1 MAKKTVT
8 ISSKIGENYAVE
20 LNARNFSLK
29 IDQPAPMGTDS
40 GPTPLEYF
48 FFALGGCICTIGRI
62 IAQQKKLPVKSIEV
76 RIEGDLDV
84 DVLMG
89 KNTTDRAGFQDIR
102 VYTKIDAPM
111 TNEEKEAFLKEID
124 ARCPISDNIEKI
136 STVKLMVEE

>member
-8 ISSKIGENYAVE
+8 ISSKVGENYVVD
-20 LNARNFSLK
+20 LKARNFSLK
-29 IDQPAPMGTDS
+29 IDQPIPMGTDQ

-48 FFALGGCICTIGRI
+48 FFALGGCVCTIGRI

-89 KNTTDRAGFQDIR
+89 KNKTDRAGFTDIK

-111 TNEEKEAFLKEID
+111 SKEEKEAFLKEID
-124 ARCPISDNIEKI
+124 TRCPISDNIEKT
-136 STVKLMVEE
+136 SSVKLMVEE